1 MPNDVFRTSIMLIQR
16 FSKTVYPSDTRH
28 NGNLATW
35 PDPCPLASSFFSI
48 AVTVSSTSTYM
59 SKTPYG
65 RQPYHDNYISQPQE
79 YEPWEQDSQYSPP
92 TPGYFRSPYAPS
104 SNCSPSPSTPP
115 ENDRS
120 SARQRPST
128 LPLLQE
134 SEWEP
139 EKAYDEDPPNCI
151 HYFIEWRVTL
161 NKKTVVKDTEEDLVL
176 APGAYWKLFLEEK
189 LQTVLLEKVPRDKR
203 VRVDDTAI
211 MVSNSDR
218 SQRDLN
224 KRFNKTEIVWAPI
237 EKQLR
242 MWSSHFCRGK
252 RLTLRVCFN
261 YVEDCSYPPAGR
273 KGEKRGKSSVT
284 KRMLGDRDA
293 QLDAEESSCGQQSIW
308 RHVYD
313 LMKCDSAACHLGPY
327 CWLDPK
333 GKKHYRLRTQT
344 LRRLVT
350 YAEKG
355 GILETHR
362 DVPDEIRDELYM
374 EEQQREEKDKRKG
387 SNILGSQMSHL
398 PININVH
405 PPGVATT
412 ASAVVTAGQKSVS
425 SLKIPGLKDVA
436 VKEYGEWLASNVSDD
451 TLKAAFRQ
459 ACGITLSDGFEL
471 EHIYKDQN
479 PEFFVSKGIKPGI
492 ARSFVENIGDWVEN
506 VKKVLPVLELV

>member
-1 MPNDVFRTSIMLIQR
+1 M
-16 FSKTVYPSDTRH
+16 
-28 NGNLATW
+28 NG
-35 PDPCPLASSFFSI
+35 S
-48 AVTVSSTSTYM
+48 
-59 SKTPYG
+59 
-65 RQPYHDNYISQPQE
+65 PYHDDHISQAQE

-92 TPGYFRSPYAPS
+92 TPGYFRSPSATS
-104 SNCSPSPSTPP
+104 SNCSPSRSIPFDDNP
-115 ENDRS
+115 S
-120 SARQRPST
+120 SASQPRPST

-134 SEWEP
+134 SEWQSD
-139 EKAYDEDPPNCI
+139 KAYDEDPPNCI

-161 NKKTVVKDTEEDLVL
+161 NNKTVVKDTEEDLAL

-189 LQTVLLEKVPRDKR
+189 LHTVLQEKVSRNKR

-211 MVSNSDR
+211 IVSNSDR
-218 SQRDLN
+218 TQRDLN

-252 RLTLRVCFN
+252 RLTLRICFN
-261 YVEDCSYPPAGR
+261 HIEECDSPPTGR
-273 KGEKRGKSSVT
+273 NGEKRGKSSVT
-284 KRMLGDRDA
+284 RRMLGDRDA
-293 QLDAEESSCGQQSIW
+293 QLDAEENACGQQSIW
-308 RHVYD
+308 RRVYD

-355 GILETHR
+355 GVLETHK
-362 DVPDEIRDELYM
+362 DVPDEIRDELFM
-374 EEQQREEKDKRKG
+374 EDQQREEKDKRKG
-387 SNILGSQMSHL
+387 GNILGSQMSHS

-412 ASAVVTAGQKSVS
+412 ALAVEAAGPNPVS

-459 ACGITLSDGFEL
+459 ACDITLSDGFEL

-506 VKKVLPVLELV
+506 VKKALPVLDLV